1 MTLTI
6 IDEDNIKYF
15 KNAIG
20 ERYNERMDNE
30 LFAGVMDDDKNAVAA
45 GVFEET
51 PEGLFLSFIAVSE
64 EKRRQGI
71 GTFLLNGIAKL
82 AKNAGI
88 NSMDTV
94 FYLDEKNEGAKGFQE
109 FLKYNGFEINEI
121 EGKRSVYDIYKIKE
135 LPPFTTDRLRR
146 PYRIKS
152 SVELNEKE
160 KEMVLAIDN
169 PMINPYDF
177 ISLKNRYGGVLF
189 NKDEIC
195 AMLVAE
201 PFNDGIRIGSI
212 YGDGE
217 GVSMFPYL
225 FEHAREVLER
235 ESMEID
241 ELYVDTVGEKTA
253 FYEEMLLGKMGMT
266 PVRSYNACGAILDL
280 ARR

>member
-109 FLKYNGFEINEI
+109 FLKHNGFEISDI
-121 EGKRSVYDIYKIKE
+121 EGKRSVYDMYKVMD
-135 LPPFTTDRLRR
+135 LPAFTGERLKR
-146 PYRIKS
+146 PYRLKS
-152 SVELNEKE
+152 PAELNEKE
-160 KEMVLAIDN
+160 KELVLAVNN
-169 PMINPYDF
+169 PMINPKEF
-177 ISLKNRYGGVLF
+177 ISLNNRYGGVIF
-189 NKDEIC
+189 NKDEVC
-195 AMLVAE
+195 VMLVAE
-201 PFNDGIRIGSI
+201 LFDEGVRIGSI
-212 YGDGE
+212 YGDGGGLE
-217 GVSMFPYL
+217 FFPYL
-225 FEHAREVLER
+225 FEHAREVLGR
-235 ESMEID
+235 EGMEID